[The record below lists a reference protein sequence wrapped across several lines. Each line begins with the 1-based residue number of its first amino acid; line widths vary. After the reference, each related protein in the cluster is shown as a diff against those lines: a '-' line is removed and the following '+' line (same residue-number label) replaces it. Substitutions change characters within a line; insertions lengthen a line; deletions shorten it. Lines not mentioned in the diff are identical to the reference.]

1 MRIDDDLYALALQLG
16 HALEARRQM
25 AATAESCTGGLVA
38 GAITAVAGSSAWF
51 DRGFITYS
59 NEAKIEQL
67 GVSRETLATFGAV
80 STQTAAEMADGRAA
94 GKPGAVDPC
103 GHRGCRSGRW
113 NHRQTGRP
121 GMFRLG
127 RARGREL
134 GAKVAARRPRGY
146 PAGLRPDRFAGPDRP
161 SGLVQSGGCIER
173 SFYAIMDSS
182 PTPTLQAHHEQRTR
196 QEQWNE
202 CNGR

>member
-16 HALEARRQM
+16 HALEARRQL

-80 STQTAAEMADGRAA
+80 STQTAAEMAEGALRASRAQWTLAVTGVA
-94 GKPGAVDPC
+94 GPGGGTIDKPSAWYV
-103 GHRGCRSGRW
+103 SL
-113 NHRQTGRP
+113 GRP
-121 GMFRLG
+121 GVSSEQKRLAAI
-127 RARGREL
+127 ARVSG
-134 GAKVAARRPRGY
+134 GI
-146 PAGLRPDRFAGPDRP
+146 P
-161 SGLVQSGGCIER
+161 SGSLWGLMTVWPSPSGGCIER
-173 SFYAIMDSS
+173 CSM
-182 PTPTLQAHHEQRTR
+182 Q
-196 QEQWNE
+196 
-202 CNGR
+202 